1 MRKYIRVLFGLHRF
15 FIQNA
20 ITYAL
25 RSIITSVSNNSTSQ
39 AHLQPTNPSDAG
51 TGGGQGG
58 HCLPPPIFGRSVN
71 PITTG
76 EGRLFPPITTGTPNV
91 FHLPASLS
99 VNKEDGLGYVSS
111 VSASKFR

>member
-58 HCLPPPIFGRSVN
+58 HCLPPSIFGRSVN

-91 FHLPASLS
+91 FHLPASLLFDVETTIGVIRS
-99 VNKEDGLGYVSS
+99 SSDG
-111 VSASKFR
+111 